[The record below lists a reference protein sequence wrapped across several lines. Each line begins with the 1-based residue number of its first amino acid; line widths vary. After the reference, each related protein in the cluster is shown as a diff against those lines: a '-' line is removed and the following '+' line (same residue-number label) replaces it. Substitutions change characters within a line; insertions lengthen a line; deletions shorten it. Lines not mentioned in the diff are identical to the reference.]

1 MRYTGLRNARIGRKG
16 GEQAII
22 SDDDIQK
29 VREATDVVA
38 LIGERAPVRQRGRDF
53 WCCCPLHNE
62 KTPSL
67 KIDPSTQL
75 WHCFGCGAGGDAFGF
90 VMQAEDLT
98 FPEAVR
104 KLADRAHIEL
114 SEEARRGTAPRSKR
128 ERLKAVCKETAEFYH
143 TQLMRGKGSDAQAA
157 REYLSSRGMGGRVPK
172 DWQLGFAPGR
182 ESLVRHLSA
191 RGFGADE
198 MIEANVALSRNG
210 KLRDRFFNRVM
221 FPINDVQGEC
231 IAFGGR
237 VIGKGEPKYLNSQ
250 ETPVFRKS
258 QVLYGLDHAKAAMA
272 STGCAVVVEGYT
284 DVIMLHEAGLRNV
297 VATLGTALTSRH
309 LRVLSRHAQHRIV
322 YLFDG
327 DAAGQRAADRALQ
340 FIDDSMTP
348 EAGRSKVELAAVT
361 LPDDLDP
368 ADFVAQR
375 GADALRALIDDA
387 QPLVQYGIDR
397 RIERHDLSR
406 PEGRSA
412 ALADALS
419 VLAPIKDSLL
429 AKDYARQIAGR
440 VWAREEDALEAL
452 ERLKPPRQVPD
463 DDAQG
468 DARPVLRGERVP
480 SDAAGDRPRRALAPA
495 EQSRLRF
502 ERELLSLA
510 ARNPRVGLAH
520 VDALASTQ
528 WHDPVHEA
536 VARAILDILAE
547 GGAVEPAR
555 IVGDVSRAVPQAAGI
570 LTSGEMGETARPEEL
585 AAFLSEELAIGDA
598 EEAIAGMRARLADPR
613 GLSQDEYDFIFQS
626 VVGLQKD
633 LTRRKLAHKPLSG
646 ALG

>member
-1 MRYTGLRNARIGRKG
+1 M
-16 GEQAII
+16 
-22 SDDDIQK
+22 
-29 VREATDVVA
+29 
-38 LIGERAPVRQRGRDF
+38 
-53 WCCCPLHNE
+53 HNE

-104 KLADRAHIEL
+104 KLADRAHVEL

-143 TQLMRGKGSDAQAA
+143 TQLMRGKGADAQAA
-157 REYLSSRGMGGRVPK
+157 REYLAGRGMGGSVPK

-182 ESLVRHLSA
+182 ESLVRHLMA
-191 RGFGADE
+191 KGFAADE
-198 MIEANVALSRNG
+198 MVEANVALSRNG

-221 FPINDVQGEC
+221 FPINDVQGDC

-250 ETPVFRKS
+250 ETPIFRKS

-368 ADFVAQR
+368 ADFVSQR
-375 GADALRALIDDA
+375 GADALRTLIDDA

-397 RIERHDLSR
+397 RIERYDLSR

-440 VWAREEDALEAL
+440 VRAREEDVLEAL
-452 ERLKPPRQVPD
+452 SRLKPPRQQAEP

-468 DARPVLRGERVP
+468 DAASGMPAADG
-480 SDAAGDRPRRALAPA
+480 SSAAGSSRPQRVMEPS

-510 ARNPRVGLAH
+510 AREPRVGLAH
-520 VDALASTQ
+520 VDVLASTQ
-528 WHDPVHEA
+528 WRDSVHEA
-536 VARAILDILAE
+536 VARGILDILAE
-547 GGAVEPAR
+547 GGAVDPAR
-555 IVGDVSRAVPQAAGI
+555 IVGEVSRAVPQAAGI
-570 LTSGEMGETARPEEL
+570 LTSGQMGDSSQPDEL

-598 EEAIAGMRARLADPR
+598 EEAIAGMRARLSDPR
-613 GLSQDEYDFIFQS
+613 GLSQEEYDFIFQS
-626 VVGLQKD
+626 VVGMQKD
-633 LTRRKLAHKPLSG
+633 LTRRKLAHKPLR
-646 ALG
+646 ADLG

>member
-1 MRYTGLRNARIGRKG
+1 MEAARRRRASKG
-16 GEQAII
+16 GRCGELI

-38 LIGERAPVRQRGRDF
+38 LIGERAPMRQRGRDF

-67 KIDPSTQL
+67 KVDPSTQL

-90 VMQAEDLT
+90 LMQADDLS

-114 SEEARRGTAPRSKR
+114 SEDARRGGAPRSKR
-128 ERLKAVCKETAEFYH
+128 ERLKAVCKESAEFYH
-143 TQLMRGKGSDAQAA
+143 VQLMRGRGADAQAA
-157 REYLSSRGMGGRVPK
+157 REYLASRGMGGKVPK

-182 ESLVRHLSA
+182 GALVRFLSSK
-191 RGFGADE
+191 GFKPDE
-198 MIEANVALSRNG
+198 MVEANVAVSRNG
-210 KLRDRFFNRVM
+210 KLRDRFYNRVM

-237 VIGKGEPKYLNSQ
+237 VIVKEEPKYLNTQ
-250 ETPVFRKS
+250 ETPIFHKS

-297 VATLGTALTSRH
+297 VATLGTALTPRH
-309 LRVLSRHAQHRIV
+309 IRVLARHAQHRIV

-340 FIDDSMTP
+340 FIDESMTP
-348 EAGRSKVELAAVT
+348 EAGRNKVELSAVT

-375 GADALRALIDDA
+375 GVDELRALIDGA

-440 VWAREEDALEAL
+440 VRAREEDALAAL
-452 ERLKPPRQVPD
+452 ARLKPARQYRETAEESGEGDAGSATSPRTG
-463 DDAQG
+463 AS
-468 DARPVLRGERVP
+468 DARPSATLT
-480 SDAAGDRPRRALAPA
+480 SS

-510 ARNPRVGLAH
+510 ARHPRIGLDHAD
-520 VDALASTQ
+520 VLASTQ
-528 WHDPVHEA
+528 WHDPIHDA
-536 VARAILDILAE
+536 IARGILDVLAADGE
-547 GGAVEPAR
+547 AEPAR
-555 IVGDVSRAVPQAAGI
+555 VVSEVARTVPQAAGI
-570 LTSGEMGETARPEEL
+570 LTSEEMGEDAEPRAL
-585 AAFLSEELAIGDA
+585 AAFLAEELAIGDA
-598 EEAIAGMRARLADPR
+598 EEAVAGLRARLADPR
-613 GLSQDEYDFIFQS
+613 GLSQEEYDFIFQS
-626 VVGLQKD
+626 IVGMQKD
-633 LTRRKLAHKPLSG
+633 LTARKLAHKPLVSE
-646 ALG
+646 